1 MTAVMPAGVET
12 ARDLV
17 GPAIATAVDRLSPE
31 VRMVAAYHLGLTDAD
46 GRPET
51 RTAGKALR
59 PALAVLSARAAG
71 AAPERG
77 VPAAAAVEFVHNF
90 SLLHDDI
97 MDGDAERRHRP
108 TAWTVFGVGAAILA
122 DIRSGELP
130 FQMACTLA
138 RVLAAFSVAF
148 SLGVVAGY
156 AMGRWKVVDR
166 YADPWLIVL
175 LNLPALVV
183 IIFAYV
189 WIGLN
194 ETAAIVA
201 VALNKLPNV
210 IVVTREGV
218 RSLDAS
224 LDDMSRAF
232 RMKWLTR
239 IRHVV
244 LPQLAP
250 YLAAVSRSSLS
261 ISWKIVLVVEL
272 IGRPNGVGFV
282 LGSAFSL
289 FDMTKIL
296 SYAISFVALML
307 AIETLL
313 VQPLER
319 RTNRWRRRPA

>member
-1 MTAVMPAGVET
+1 M
-12 ARDLV
+12 ARVSSLAALLAIWALV
-17 GPAIATAVDRLSPE
+17 ATLAHSRLLP
-31 VRMVAAYHLGLTDAD
+31 D
-46 GRPET
+46 P
-51 RTAGKALR
+51 
-59 PALAVLSARAAG
+59 LS
-71 AAPERG
+71 
-77 VPAAAAVEFVHNF
+77 
-90 SLLHDDI
+90 
-97 MDGDAERRHRP
+97 
-108 TAWTVFGVGAAILA
+108 VGAAILA

-148 SLGVVAGY
+148 TLGVIAGY

-218 RSLDAS
+218 RSLDAG

>member
-1 MTAVMPAGVET
+1 V
-12 ARDLV
+12 AR
-17 GPAIATAVDRLSPE
+17 
-31 VRMVAAYHLGLTDAD
+31 
-46 GRPET
+46 
-51 RTAGKALR
+51 
-59 PALAVLSARAAG
+59 VLSLAALFALWAVVAG
-71 AAPERG
+71 LAHSRLLPE
-77 VPAAAAVEFVHNF
+77 PW
-90 SLLHDDI
+90 S
-97 MDGDAERRHRP
+97 
-108 TAWTVFGVGAAILA
+108 VGATILA

-130 FQMACTLA
+130 FQMACSLA

-148 SLGVVAGY
+148 TLGVVAGY
-156 AMGRWKVVDR
+156 AMGRWKTVDR

-218 RSLDAS
+218 RSLDTG

-319 RTNRWRRRPA
+319 STNRWRRRPS

>member
-1 MTAVMPAGVET
+1 M
-12 ARDLV
+12 ARV
-17 GPAIATAVDRLSPE
+17 LSLAALLALWAL
-31 VRMVAAYHLGLTDAD
+31 VAALAHSRLL
-46 GRPET
+46 PE
-51 RTAGKALR
+51 
-59 PALAVLSARAAG
+59 PW
-71 AAPERG
+71 
-77 VPAAAAVEFVHNF
+77 N
-90 SLLHDDI
+90 
-97 MDGDAERRHRP
+97 
-108 TAWTVFGVGAAILA
+108 VGAAILT

-148 SLGVVAGY
+148 TLGVIAGY
-156 AMGRWKVVDR
+156 AMGRWKAVDR

-194 ETAAIVA
+194 ETAAIIA

-218 RSLDAS
+218 RSLDAG

-232 RMKWLTR
+232 RMTWLTR